1 PSADL
6 HHQGGQNWMP
16 IRGEFWT
23 PIDRPIEASAWGNVA
38 MQLIGLGLIENLAA
52 ARIVI
57 EKSVDILNYYPQK

>member
-1 PSADL
+1 MIANRTSRIVTV
-6 HHQGGQNWMP
+6 G
-16 IRGEFWT
+16 
-23 PIDRPIEASAWGNVA
+23 PIEASAWGNVA